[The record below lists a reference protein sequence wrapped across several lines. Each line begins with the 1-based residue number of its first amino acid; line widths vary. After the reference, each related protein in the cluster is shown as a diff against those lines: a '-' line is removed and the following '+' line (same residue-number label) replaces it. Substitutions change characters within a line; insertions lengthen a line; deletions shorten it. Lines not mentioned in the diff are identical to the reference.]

1 MSYSIGVP
9 QKARII
15 WADMKE
21 ARAELDRFVNA
32 KFTDNVSVLV
42 ILGDYGT
49 GKSHSLNYISYLSQN
64 LKDTKLKIIT
74 FEHPFRNFV
83 EFLEKVESH
92 LSFEEVCAIIK
103 RSIVKR
109 KSQLTTLLKK
119 GYDEDI
125 LDSVMVFEKAHDLVL
140 KSMYP
145 KMNSDLRT
153 ILAKLLVTES
163 KETFDLAKKWLRGV
177 PLTPT
182 QLRNLGVTGKISVD
196 NAPDISAD
204 YLRIYLS
211 DGGCLLILIDEFED
225 LGVIGDQDSLVS
237 FRHFLDE
244 NLPRTKIVITM
255 TDEAFE
261 GLRTG
266 KKVFLRK
273 SYVPLWSRFNAC
285 RKLRLSNL
293 NQENTKLFLTEYI
306 ESVNKSLESKVN
318 LEDNALQTI
327 YQFSNGSPRLL
338 SAIAEYFCLISGFDG
353 KIDSHMISTI
363 IEDIKLKLEAQKTP
377 DIEKISKI

>member
-21 ARAELDRFVNA
+21 TKTELDRFVNA
-32 KFTDNVSVLV
+32 KFADNVSVLV

-49 GKSHSLNYISYLSQN
+49 GKSHSLNYITYLSQN
-64 LKDTKLKIIT
+64 LKDIRLQIIT
-74 FEHPFRNFV
+74 FEHPCRNFV

-92 LSFEEVCAIIK
+92 LSFEEICAIIK
-103 RSIVKR
+103 RSIAKR
-109 KSQLTTLLKK
+109 KSQLATLLKK
-119 GYDEDI
+119 GYDEDV

-140 KSMYP
+140 KSLYP
-145 KMNSDLRT
+145 QMHSDLRT
-153 ILAKLLVTES
+153 ILAKLLATDS

-177 PLTPT
+177 PLTAT
-182 QLRNLGVTGKISVD
+182 QLRNLGVTGKISVG

-225 LGVIGDQDSLVS
+225 LGVIGDQESLVS

-244 NLPRTKIVITM
+244 NLPRTKIVVTM

-273 SYVPLWSRFNAC
+273 SYVPLWSRFNTC

-293 NQENTKLFLTEYI
+293 NKENTKLFLIEYI
-306 ESVNKSLESKVN
+306 ESVNKSLEGKVSI
-318 LEDNALQTI
+318 EDNALQTI

-338 SAIAEYFCLISGFDG
+338 STIAEYFCLMDKFDG
-353 KIDSHMISTI
+353 KIDGHTISTA
-363 IEDIKLKLEAQKTP
+363 IEDIKLKLEAQKTS
-377 DIEKISKI
+377 DIEKVAKI